1 VGVVPR
7 TRTPLS
13 HREAEFVRH
22 FLAGKLGVRG
32 NATQAYIAAGYAPRA
47 ASSCSAELLRK
58 PRVQQA
64 LATYCQRRDLT
75 VDRVL
80 DEVRTVALARLEDVA
95 EYEPGRGLVLK
106 SDALAHGALESLED
120 VVDAAGQRKVKIR
133 LHDKL
138 AALTLAMRYLGVLR
152 DRVEHTGKDGGPI
165 EVTLSAAERR
175 ARVVQLM
182 SRPALGS
189 ANGAGANGQ
198 AHAG

>member
-1 VGVVPR
+1 VPR

-58 PRVQQA
+58 PRVHQA
-64 LATYCQRRDLT
+64 LAAYCHRRDVT
-75 VDRVL
+75 VDRWL
-80 DEVRTVALARLEDVA
+80 EEVSTVGFARLADVA
-95 EYEPGRGLVLK
+95 EYDPERGLVLK
-106 SDALAHGALESLED
+106 RDALDHGALESVEEI
-120 VVDAAGQRKVKIR
+120 VDPAGMRRRKVR
-133 LHDKL
+133 MRDKL
-138 AALTLAMRYLGVLR
+138 GALTLMGKYLGVTH

-165 EVTLSAAERR
+165 EVALSAAERR
-175 ARVVQLM
+175 VRVVRLM

-189 ANGAGANGQ
+189 ANGVNANGQ
-198 AHAG
+198 AYAG